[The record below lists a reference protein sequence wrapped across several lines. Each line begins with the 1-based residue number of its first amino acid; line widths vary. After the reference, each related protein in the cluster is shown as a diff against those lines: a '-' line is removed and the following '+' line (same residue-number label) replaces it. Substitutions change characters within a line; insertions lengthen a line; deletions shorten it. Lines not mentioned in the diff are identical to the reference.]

1 MEIILRSF
9 DAVVPITWRPRELGT
24 QGGLLVH
31 CSTLY
36 YYCAVALLLLV
47 LPYITAFICLSSA
60 EKIKHETISNS
71 RETLKRCKQRPCPFP
86 GAPQP
91 YGAPKRPVIW
101 INLPI
106 VLINSGPLKHS
117 VGLLPVS
124 AVIEPD
130 IRQHPV

>member
-9 DAVVPITWRPRELGT
+9 DAVAPITWRPRGLGT
-24 QGGLLVH
+24 QGIVS
-31 CSTLY
+31 STSY
-36 YYCAVALLLLV
+36 YYCAVVLLLLA
-47 LPYITAFICLSSA
+47 LLYITASICLSSA

-71 RETLKRCKQRPCPFP
+71 RETLNRCDKRPCPFP

-124 AVIEPD
+124 AIIEPD